1 MDARREIQRLRLAVE
16 RVEVG
21 PQDRTRPRG
30 RERLAVQLEGIGL
43 RRVAE
48 DPLAL
53 RRLFETVHRTPRSR
67 HRIGERAVAQ
77 GEADAPERRRD
88 GQRANL
94 VRIEVDP
101 PHVPLREG
109 KREGR
114 RLQAPDALRPDRRH
128 RLARLQHEDAARREA
143 KFRPRPL
150 PFRHQHAVGR
160 LLQVER
166 HRRAVVVVPHDH
178 VARDGARPLEDA
190 QTGARAGV
198 NPVHRRVRRR
208 EDRSAAFLAEIPPGA
223 DREHERLV
231 RRFVLLVELERH
243 LARVERAQQCE
254 ERGRAP
260 ARVRRARGGLLRVA
274 DGGNARK
281 RRLAREAG
289 RARRLGEER
298 AHLAG
303 PALPFLDRRQVAV
316 LLHKPPHVHH
326 LHARHVVVDVVEGHQ
341 PEHLAHARGRHVA
354 RPEGEEFDES
364 PAPSAPRRMLR
375 EGERQPLG
383 TAGARARADLV
394 HARQGLAL
402 EDVEGVAVAA
412 AAARHAVLT
421 DQVPREDDAHAVA
434 PRPDLVEV
442 GRAELAAHQLGVD
455 LPHGGGRRGGR
466 ALRVRRARREPRLD
480 VRAEGAPRRRPVV
493 RLQAAPPTE
502 AGDRT
507 PLEGHPR
514 RMTGLVREDAPD
526 RPVLEPPREA
536 LLVDL
541 VRQLDEARDRLGF
554 VDVHPALRRKE
565 LRPAVRAVR
574 LAVDGVLGVA
584 PGVVLA
590 GDAAPARPAR
600 PVVLVVEPYLH
611 AARLGFAA
619 EPFVQPQPLLAHV
632 GVLESA
638 PGVD

>member
-1 MDARREIQRLRLAVE
+1 M
-16 RVEVG
+16 
-21 PQDRTRPRG
+21 
-30 RERLAVQLEGIGL
+30 
-43 RRVAE
+43 
-48 DPLAL
+48 
-53 RRLFETVHRTPRSR
+53 
-67 HRIGERAVAQ
+67 
-77 GEADAPERRRD
+77 
-88 GQRANL
+88 
-94 VRIEVDP
+94 
-101 PHVPLREG
+101 
-109 KREGR
+109 
-114 RLQAPDALRPDRRH
+114 
-128 RLARLQHEDAARREA
+128 
-143 KFRPRPL
+143 
-150 PFRHQHAVGR
+150 
-160 LLQVER
+160 
-166 HRRAVVVVPHDH
+166 
-178 VARDGARPLEDA
+178 
-190 QTGARAGV
+190 
-198 NPVHRRVRRR
+198 
-208 EDRSAAFLAEIPPGA
+208 
-223 DREHERLV
+223 
-231 RRFVLLVELERH
+231 
-243 LARVERAQQCE
+243 
-254 ERGRAP
+254 
-260 ARVRRARGGLLRVA
+260 
-274 DGGNARK
+274 
-281 RRLAREAG
+281 
-289 RARRLGEER
+289 
-298 AHLAG
+298 
-303 PALPFLDRRQVAV
+303 

-364 PAPSAPRRMLR
+364 PAPSAPCRMLR

-394 HARQGLAL
+394 HTRQGLAL

-421 DQVPREDDAHAVA
+421 DQVPREDNAHAVA

-574 LAVDGVLGVA
+574 LAVDGVLGVT

-611 AARLGFAA
+611 AARLGLAA

-638 PGVD
+638 PGVDQELVVAHLLQARHLTHDVRFGGAARHRDKRDDGARLRHGPRQSGHDGQQHDDSLQFHVCIVPYFPSVPPRTSGLLIEYSARTTR